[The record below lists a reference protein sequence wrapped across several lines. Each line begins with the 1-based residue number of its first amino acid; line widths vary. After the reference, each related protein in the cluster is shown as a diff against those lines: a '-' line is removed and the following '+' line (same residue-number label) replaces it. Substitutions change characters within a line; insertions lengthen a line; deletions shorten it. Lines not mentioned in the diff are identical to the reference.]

1 MRLTMPTAVVEG
13 TQLTVAPFRADAVVG
28 TMSVPTLVQLVPSP
42 RAEEDPR
49 KLKAASGLVRRHA
62 ELRATVQRTLKS
74 SQKGKNVDP
83 YAEYIAAGLKGEL
96 GAAWSTPPVTLWH
109 AGPLAALS
117 DELVPGSGLR
127 TLTIAPGTM
136 VIAIDGETQTAAW
149 HDLHDDPEAH
159 GLTYPELAQV
169 RLSFELYID
178 LAPADARQIFYDRNV
193 QGVAVAK
200 NLAMSMDQRDY
211 GTQLAHL
218 VADSVRVDV
227 DGQRVPFGRLVNVS
241 KRQVSASDREVVTLS
256 ALRALVVT
264 TLYGRNGLQRSAES
278 VHEDELPAGYRP
290 EQVEA
295 AVVPI
300 LGQLIARHARDFTE
314 RGAITAPAVLAGIG
328 IAAHHTMPWSDPA
341 SAFRTDDLVPPGRHP
356 LGARG
361 EVLGRGRRQDRHLRP
376 PQLQRWSQG
385 LRRPGRRGDPLP
397 GDRDGAEDPRPLSPG
412 ARARSPKGAL
422 GCGGAAP
429 SSRIPITSHATRR
442 HGNGARP

>member
-13 TQLTVAPFRADAVVG
+13 TQLTVMPFREDAVVG

-49 KLKAASGLVRRHA
+49 RLKAASGLVRRHA

-74 SQKGKNVDP
+74 SQKGKNVGP

-127 TLTIAPGTM
+127 TLTVAPGTM
-136 VIAIDGETQTAAW
+136 VVAIDGETQTTAW
-149 HDLHDDPEAH
+149 HDLYDNPEAH

-169 RLSFELYID
+169 RLPFEMYVD
-178 LAPADARQIFYDRNV
+178 LSPADARQIFYDRNV
-193 QGVAVAK
+193 EGVAVAK
-200 NLAMSMDQRDY
+200 NLAMSMDQRDF
-211 GTQLAHL
+211 GTRLAHI

-227 DGQRVPFGRLVNVS
+227 DGQRIPFARLVNAS

-264 TLYGRNGLQRSAES
+264 AIYGRNGLQRSAES
-278 VHEDELPAGYRP
+278 LHEDELPTGYGP
-290 EQVEA
+290 EQVES

-314 RGAITAPAVLAGIG
+314 RSAITAPAVLAGIG
-328 IAAHHTMPWSDPA
+328 IAVHHTMPWSDPA
-341 SAFRTDDLVPPGRHP
+341 SAFRTDDLVRLLDGIHWEREAKYWDGVAAKTGTSGR
-356 LGARG
+356 LNFSGG
-361 EVLGRGRRQDRHLRP
+361 VKDSGGRVAEAILYPATEAGRRIR
-376 PQLQRWSQG
+376 G
-385 LRRPGRRGDPLP
+385 L
-397 GDRDGAEDPRPLSPG
+397 
-412 ARARSPKGAL
+412 
-422 GCGGAAP
+422 
-429 SSRIPITSHATRR
+429 
-442 HGNGARP
+442 